1 VKSLCEFTAD
11 LLSQS
16 GALVENIADDLEA
29 LLPDHAARVLEL
41 PEHARLTFSAEGTEG
56 ALVSYDSELF
66 KKMGAL
72 LGARGQF
79 SVVTLP
85 ASPIRFEKLGE
96 RLSEKVLLQN
106 AVFDLERT
114 SEESLSYLL
123 TCFRYTARSDE
134 RQEGIGALLINE
146 RNLSVRPF
154 DLEQL
159 DLLEDGTEGSME
171 GSRQP
176 ASDAALKALGRAQ
189 AERARDSLSD
199 FIKSLERRLN
209 RDIAR
214 VRQYYQTLAEEAM
227 RIAAKKAAGGEDRDK
242 AQRKI
247 EAIETERTWKIQDL
261 IAKYRLTLQTE
272 PIALVRIETK
282 APIFWLALKRRKG
295 RRSFPLTYNPLVKAL
310 DPFPCEGCFYPKK
323 APFVCDDRLHLVCP
337 ACFAACPQC
346 GKEICRACRPRGCP
360 TCKPEPERGRG

>member
-1 VKSLCEFTAD
+1 
-11 LLSQS
+11 
-16 GALVENIADDLEA
+16 
-29 LLPDHAARVLEL
+29 
-41 PEHARLTFSAEGTEG
+41 
-56 ALVSYDSELF
+56 
-66 KKMGAL
+66 
-72 LGARGQF
+72 
-79 SVVTLP
+79 
-85 ASPIRFEKLGE
+85 
-96 RLSEKVLLQN
+96 
-106 AVFDLERT
+106 
-114 SEESLSYLL
+114 
-123 TCFRYTARSDE
+123 
-134 RQEGIGALLINE
+134 
-146 RNLSVRPF
+146 
-154 DLEQL
+154 
-159 DLLEDGTEGSME
+159 
-171 GSRQP
+171 
-176 ASDAALKALGRAQ
+176 
-189 AERARDSLSD
+189 SLSD
-199 FIKSLERRLN
+199 FSKSLERRLN

-261 IAKYRLTLQTE
+261 VAKYRLTLQTE

-337 ACFAACPQC
+337 GCFAACPQC

-360 TCKPEPERGRG
+360 KCKPEPERGRAVREKGETGP